1 MLENDTTDF
10 FVFFP
15 VIYTEQPVIELKR
28 LEFEYF
34 SCNHLLLKITINITS
49 LVICYRE
56 NYSNH
61 HSFRVYKPSFIV

>member
-15 VIYTEQPVIELKR
+15 VIYTKQPVIELKR

-34 SCNHLLLKITINITS
+34 SCNHLLLKITITMRPMIA
-49 LVICYRE
+49 
-56 NYSNH
+56 
-61 HSFRVYKPSFIV
+61 